1 MLWFGRVN
9 QTLLREYCTVVKSM
23 YLCIYLHILQKSNMG
38 KNKPFQRHWN
48 HCIIQFLT
56 KYPGQFSSHH
66 QQCALYWLSHSS
78 YRTSYIASY
87 HGGRNTV
94 VGKLMH
100 HSVNHL
106 FMKSARE
113 SRKTIDLSFAP
124 QYYTMQL
131 SSFIEK
137 QQQKRHQ
144 LDALCTK
151 FLLVTLRQHFSSAGC
166 LSYILAGQYVDH
178 CAASRFPRK

>member
-9 QTLLREYCTVVKSM
+9 QSLLREYCTVVKSM
-23 YLCIYLHILQKSNMG
+23 YVHIFQKSNMG

-113 SRKTIDLSFAP
+113 SRKTIDLSFAL
-124 QYYTMQL
+124 YYTILCNYVALQKSSNKKDISQMHSAQNFFL
-131 SSFIEK
+131 S
-137 QQQKRHQ
+137 
-144 LDALCTK
+144 L
-151 FLLVTLRQHFSSAGC
+151 
-166 LSYILAGQYVDH
+166 
-178 CAASRFPRK
+178 

>member
-1 MLWFGRVN
+1 
-9 QTLLREYCTVVKSM
+9 
-23 YLCIYLHILQKSNMG
+23 MG

-113 SRKTIDLSFAP
+113 SRKTIDLSFAL
-124 QYYTMQL
+124 YYTMQL

-166 LSYILAGQYVDH
+166 LLTYLLANMSTTVQPAVSPENEVWGMDWMYGE
-178 CAASRFPRK
+178 RKWHIPGC